1 MYFLPFCRLSAHFVM
16 IFFAVQNVLSLIRF
30 HLFIFVFISITIED
44 GSKKILLQFMS
55 KSVLPM
61 FSSKHFIVSS

>member
-1 MYFLPFCRLSAHFVM
+1 M

-44 GSKKILLQFMS
+44 GSKKILLQFVKECS
-55 KSVLPM
+55 AFVFL
-61 FSSKHFIVSS
+61 